1 MHRVLL
7 LLALFVPALARA
19 QTTNGTGTISFVED
33 ANIGKA
39 ECDPANGET
48 VDVRWTVTGTSLG
61 AGTYKV
67 YASTRAPTAD
77 TTGDLKLCETGN
89 IPTEGVFAGKIGGDI
104 GSTSSTGTQNADLL
118 TSDFVRATA
127 PVDAASCPADATRTI
142 YVCVHFFPTGQGTA
156 TASATG
162 QLELDLRVPAK
173 PVNVRVTPGEEALE
187 VSWDEG
193 TATGGQADTI
203 YYRLQAV
210 TDDPRDPKKTH
221 DQGDFTGESGRIDG
235 LVEGATYQVTVTA
248 FSAAD
253 NASQPSDPPVP
264 GIPIPVS
271 DFFEHYTESGGRE
284 QGGCASGPAGALAI
298 LGAALALALQRRR
311 K

>member
-7 LLALFVPALARA
+7 LLALFVPALSRA
-19 QTTNGTGTISFVED
+19 QTNGTGTISFVPD
-33 ANIGKA
+33 ANIGKT

-48 VDVRWTVTGTSLG
+48 IDVRWTVTGTNPSLG

-77 TTGDLKLCETGN
+77 TAGDLKLCDTGN
-89 IPTEGVFAGKIGGDI
+89 IPTEGVFAGKIGSDI

-127 PVDAASCPADATRTI
+127 AVDAASCPDDATRTI

-162 QLELDLRVPAK
+162 QLELDLKVPAK
-173 PVNVRVTPGEEALE
+173 PVNVVVTPGEEGLR
-187 VSWDEG
+187 VDWDEG
-193 TATGGQADTI
+193 TATGGQTDTV
-203 YYRLQAV
+203 YYRIQAQS
-210 TDDPRDPKKTH
+210 TDPRDTRLH
-221 DQGDFTGESGRIDG
+221 DQGNFTGESGRVDG
-235 LVEGATYQVTVTA
+235 LLEGVTYQVTVIA

-253 NASQPSDPPVP
+253 NGNPSDPVP
-264 GIPIPVS
+264 GTPVPVS
-271 DFFEHYTESGGRE
+271 DFFEHYEESGGRE
-284 QGGCASGPAGALAI
+284 QGGCASGPAGALGL
-298 LGAALALALQRRR
+298 LGAVLALALQRRR
-311 K
+311 Q